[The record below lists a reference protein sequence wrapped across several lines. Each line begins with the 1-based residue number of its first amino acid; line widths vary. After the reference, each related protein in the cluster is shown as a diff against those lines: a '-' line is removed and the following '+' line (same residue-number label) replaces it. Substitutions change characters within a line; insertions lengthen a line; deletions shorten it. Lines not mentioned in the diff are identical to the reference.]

1 MARITQIQVRR
12 DTAAN
17 WTTAQ
22 TVAGATPILAQGE
35 IGFETDTGKFKI
47 GDGTTLWGALT
58 YATDGSKLTGTIA
71 ASTATNVTGTVA
83 VANGGT
89 GKTTFGAT
97 AGVLKTDGSNV
108 LSAATIVDA
117 DVATGAA
124 IDPAK
129 ISGTASTLTQ
139 QRAKFYQG
147 TTTLDVPARG
157 FVYGAGGFAIVN
169 GSTTGYLF
177 TPEQNMNVTKISFY
191 VKTAASWG
199 SATSPQAKA
208 ALYSVSGTTFT
219 PITVSS
225 AWQTSPFGATGLYD
239 FTITST
245 ALTAGTTYAVG
256 MLTTWSGTAP
266 NTVPALAYHY
276 LAGQGFA
283 ALSPQMTFITPNQ
296 DNIVVGTGI
305 SGATGN
311 LTANYARL
319 TITT

>member
-1 MARITQIQVRR
+1 VNPTL
-12 DTAAN
+12 AA
-17 WTTAQ
+17 
-22 TVAGATPILAQGE
+22 GE
-35 IGFETDTGKFKI
+35 IGYETDTGKFKI
-47 GDGTTLWGALT
+47 GNGSLAWNSVLLL

-129 ISGTASTLTQ
+129 ILGTASTVVS

-147 TTTLDVPARG
+147 TTTLDVPARA
-157 FVYGAGGFAIVN
+157 FVYGPSGLSVVN

-177 TPEQNMNVTKISFY
+177 TPEQNMNVTKISFQ
-191 VKTAASWG
+191 VRTAASWTN
-199 SATSPQAKA
+199 ATTPQAKA

-225 AWQTSPFGATGLYD
+225 AWQASPFTATGLYD

-256 MLTTWSGTAP
+256 MLTTWSGTP
-266 NTVPALAYHY
+266 TTTPQLAYHY
-276 LAGQGFA
+276 LGGAGFA
-283 ALSPQMTFITPNQ
+283 ALSPQMTFITASQ
-296 DNIVVGTGI
+296 TDIVSGTGI

-319 TITT
+319 TFS